1 LIDNEFTATAPAKRK
16 ATKTTKTKATKTTEP
31 IQISPSV
38 VKK

>member
-16 ATKTTKTKATKTTEP
+16 ATKTTKTTKTTEP